1 MTRFWIGVGLLLVL
15 LAGGIALWLGVVPFH
30 NELARDLDRAA
41 ELAISGSWEQA
52 QSLALAARNRW
63 HLRQDGIAAVTDH
76 EPMEQMHALFRELS
90 ALGPEQAVDFAC
102 VCVQLSQT
110 ARAIGET
117 QALKWWGVL

>member
-1 MTRFWIGVGLLLVL
+1 MSHTVELRSVGTELLLGNIV
-15 LAGGIALWLGVVPFH
+15 
-30 NELARDLDRAA
+30 NSDARDL
-41 ELAISGSWEQA
+41 S
-52 QSLALAARNRW
+52 
-63 HLRQDGIAAVTDH
+63 
-76 EPMEQMHALFRELS
+76 RELS